1 MRMDSR
7 ALFVPLLLALSTTPT
22 AIEAQEPSAQAGDMP
37 ADRISD
43 EIDVREA
50 ETLLDLP
57 PRLGRTLGLAA
68 DDFEVVVGGRHLRP
82 VKLDRLG
89 RGEAHVAVWF
99 DATGPDPHPVQLAA
113 FTLAHRAD
121 VLTGMGAV
129 EVVLAD
135 PEPRTVLEPTRVA
148 ETLRRALASVA
159 AEMRLR
165 RRPAYTVRGGGD
177 PEIWERAAAW
187 AAASPARGP
196 RFLLLVTRGFL
207 PDPAELDA
215 LEDGAAATP
224 PPTPRVERARR
235 AARRLAAAGWVTV
248 PVSLTEAQ
256 LERRTE
262 RPMELMG
269 YDDKP
274 AYGIN
279 LVPLIQML
287 VRKIRGRSTS
297 QPVDDAEEFRFHTT
311 PENLPL
317 VALARETGGEVLGY
331 PIQLDRTLDDLKNR
345 WRLWYRADPLTAE
358 PQTLEVIHLGDGRRM
373 RTPRWVAARE

>member
-1 MRMDSR
+1 MHDHWPPVVLS
-7 ALFVPLLLALSTTPT
+7 LLLVSAVAARQLPLD
-22 AIEAQEPSAQAGDMP
+22 AAEPP
-37 ADRISD
+37 ADQVSD

-50 ETLLDLP
+50 EVLLDLP
-57 PRLGRTLGLAA
+57 PRLGRALSLSA
-68 DDFEVVVGGRHLRP
+68 DDFGVVVGGRHLRP
-82 VKLDRLG
+82 VKLQRMG
-89 RGEAHVAVWF
+89 RGEAHLAVWF

-113 FTLAHRAD
+113 FTLAERAE

-148 ETLRRALASVA
+148 ENLRRALAGVA

-187 AAASPARGP
+187 AAASPVRGP
-196 RFLLLVTRGFL
+196 RFLFLVTRGFL

-215 LEDGAAATP
+215 LGDGAAVAP
-224 PPTPRVERARR
+224 APTPRVERARR
-235 AARRLAAAGWVTV
+235 AARGLAAAGWVTV
-248 PVSLTEAQ
+248 PVSLTDAE

-262 RPMELMG
+262 RPFELMG

-279 LVPLIQML
+279 LVPLIQKL

-297 QPVDDAEEFRFHTT
+297 QPVDDEEEFRFHTA
-311 PENLPL
+311 PENVPL

-331 PIQLDRTLDDLKNR
+331 PTQLDRTLDDLKDR

-358 PQTLEVIHLGDGRRM
+358 LQTLEVIHLGDGRRM

>member
-1 MRMDSR
+1 MRNLWS
-7 ALFVPLLLALSTTPT
+7 AVLLGLLLLSS
-22 AIEAQEPSAQAGDMP
+22 AAAQQPSFDSAEPP
-37 ADRISD
+37 ADQLSD

-50 ETLLDLP
+50 EVLLDLP

-68 DDFEVVVGGRHLRP
+68 DDFEVVVGERHLRP
-82 VKLDRLG
+82 VKLERLG
-89 RGEAHVAVWF
+89 RGEAHLAVWF
-99 DATGPDPHPVQLAA
+99 DATGPDPHPVHLAV
-113 FTLAHRAD
+113 FTLAQRAD

-148 ETLRRALASVA
+148 ENLRRALAGVA

-177 PEIWERAAAW
+177 PEVWERAARW

-196 RFLLLVTRGFL
+196 RFLFLVTRGFL
-207 PDPAELDA
+207 PDPAELDT
-215 LEDGAAATP
+215 LGDGAAVAP
-224 PPTPRVERARR
+224 APTPRAERVHR
-235 AARRLAAAGWVTV
+235 AARTLAAAGWVTV
-248 PVSLTEAQ
+248 PVSLTEAE

-262 RPMELMG
+262 RPFELMG

-279 LVPLIQML
+279 LVPLIQKL

-297 QPVDDAEEFRFHTT
+297 QPVDDEEEFRFHTA
-311 PENLPL
+311 PENVPL

-331 PIQLDRTLDDLKNR
+331 PTQLDRTLDDLKNR

-358 PQTLEVIHLGDGRRM
+358 PQALEVIHLGDGRRM
-373 RTPRWVAARE
+373 RTPRWVAARQ